1 MNSFPNTEDMRR
13 AAPRLRTD
21 RAKQAIA
28 LKPWITIPEL
38 DRLLISHQ
46 SSVISHQ
53 SSVISHQS
61 SVISESPSA
70 F

>member
-13 AAPRLRTD
+13 TAPRLRTD

-38 DRLLISHQ
+38 DRFGHWRSG
-46 SSVISHQ
+46 
-53 SSVISHQS
+53 
-61 SVISESPSA
+61 SPLKNKGILPVLG
-70 F
+70 